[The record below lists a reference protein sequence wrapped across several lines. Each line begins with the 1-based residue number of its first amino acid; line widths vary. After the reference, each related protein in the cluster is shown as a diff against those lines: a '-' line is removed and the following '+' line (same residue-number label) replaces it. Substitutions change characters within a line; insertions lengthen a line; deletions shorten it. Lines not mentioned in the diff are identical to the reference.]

1 MIITPG
7 DRLTTGPHRGK
18 FLPAKF
24 EGISWGVGVSDA
36 EVVGRGIGD
45 VALAAHLLPQP
56 GGTDGLVEDG
66 FEGACLLLRGEEAL
80 FEGGTLGG
88 RKLFCLEAS
97 RKKDGDEQEEKKFR
111 IGHSEAKKS
120 DTTVAGRQ

>member
-24 EGISWGVGVSDA
+24 EGISWGVGGSDA

-80 FEGGTLGG
+80 FEGGTLGEKAVLPRGLPEKGWG
-88 RKLFCLEAS
+88 RAGG
-97 RKKDGDEQEEKKFR
+97 KK
-111 IGHSEAKKS
+111 
-120 DTTVAGRQ
+120 V